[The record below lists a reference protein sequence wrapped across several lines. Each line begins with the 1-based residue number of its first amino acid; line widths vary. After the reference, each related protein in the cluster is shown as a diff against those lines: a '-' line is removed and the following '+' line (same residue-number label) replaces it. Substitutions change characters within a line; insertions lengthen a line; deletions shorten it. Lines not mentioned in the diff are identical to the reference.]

1 MNLPAP
7 TKTKSETNLI
17 PILSK
22 TPKLSMDDDEIDDLQ
37 DIEAS
42 PSVIPTFD
50 GAEFSGEKPKSEKT
64 LVKIMD
70 MLKIPHENR
79 AQILKEEAELDK
91 KVREKMKSSCNRKQ
105 DGRSPTSPIRVNAP
119 HLSAEEK
126 TLLNNFSRLFQEMKM
141 NGKDYGEELS
151 YMLDKLRNYG
161 SVDEECF
168 QKAFNAVGDLC
179 NKSVL

>member
-1 MNLPAP
+1 MMNLPAP

-22 TPKLSMDDDEIDDLQ
+22 TSMDDDEIDGLQ
-37 DIEAS
+37 GIENS
-42 PSVIPTFD
+42 PSDIPTFD

-79 AQILKEEAELDK
+79 AQILKEETELDK
-91 KVREKMKSSCNRKQ
+91 KVRKKMKSSCNRKQ
-105 DGRSPTSPIRVNAP
+105 DGHSPTPPIRVSMP
-119 HLSAEEK
+119 HLRAEEK

-161 SVDEECF
+161 SIDEQCF